1 MKKAPFEVKHLK
13 TGKSYIYLGYA
24 IECTNGREEL
34 NYAIYARAGKVF
46 VREWIEFW
54 EKFEE
59 VEEVEK
65 VEITDQ

>member
-1 MKKAPFEVKHLK
+1 MKNGPFEVKHLK
-13 TGKSYIYLGYA
+13 TGNIYMFLGSA

-34 NYAIYARAGKVF
+34 QYAIYARAGKVF

-54 EKFEE
+54 DKF
-59 VEEVEK
+59 EK